1 MRSGSKPLCEQSS
14 VRGLCCFTCGNA
26 TFMASTGTV
35 RSLLVWHVHGSW
47 LESLTAGR
55 HRYVLPVNEAAD
67 NDGRGLSGR
76 LWPRAQEVAVDEL
89 RDEDIDLVVLQR
101 PHELELAEQWLGRRP
116 GVDVPAVYVEHNAP
130 RPSPVDSVHPI
141 ASRTDIPLIH
151 VTDFNR
157 LMWDNGA
164 APTRVISH
172 GIADPGH
179 LYTGDIAAAASM
191 INEPLR
197 RWRTVGTDLL
207 IELGAHV
214 PIDVWGIDTLELNRR
229 ERLGVRAKGDVPTRR
244 LMRQVARRRVYL
256 HTARWTSL
264 GMSLVE
270 AMYLGLPVVAVA
282 STMAPS
288 VIPDEAGVVSAD
300 VATLARALQGFLID
314 HAAAALAGKAA
325 REYAIAHFSLD
336 RFLSQWEEVID
347 ERCA

>member
-1 MRSGSKPLCEQSS
+1 
-14 VRGLCCFTCGNA
+14 
-26 TFMASTGTV
+26 MAIRESART
-35 RSLLVWHVHGSW
+35 LLVWHVHGSW
-47 LESLTAGR
+47 TESFVAGA
-55 HRYVLPVNEAAD
+55 HRYVVPVNTAKD
-67 NDGRGLSGR
+67 SDGRGLAGR
-76 LWPRAQEVAVDEL
+76 NWPRAQEIPLDKL

-101 PHELELAEQWLGRRP
+101 PHELELVEQCLGRRP
-116 GVDVPAVYVEHNAP
+116 GADVPAVYVEHNAP

-164 APTRVISH
+164 APARVINH

-179 LYTGDIAAAASM
+179 FYTGDVAAAAAM

-214 PIDVWGIDTLELNRR
+214 PIDLWGIDTEELNRDYR
-229 ERLGVRAKGDVPTRR
+229 RLGGVRPKGDVPTRR

-264 GMSLVE
+264 GLSLVE
-270 AMYLGLPVVAVA
+270 AMFLGMPVVAVA
-282 STMAPS
+282 STMAPL
-288 VIPDEAGVVSAD
+288 VVPAEAGVVSANTS
-300 VATLARALQGFLID
+300 TLANALRGFVAD
-314 HAAAALAGKAA
+314 RSAATLAGKAA
-325 REYAIAHFSLD
+325 REFAIAHFSID
-336 RFLSQWEEVID
+336 RFLSEWDEVI
-347 ERCA
+347 EEQCA